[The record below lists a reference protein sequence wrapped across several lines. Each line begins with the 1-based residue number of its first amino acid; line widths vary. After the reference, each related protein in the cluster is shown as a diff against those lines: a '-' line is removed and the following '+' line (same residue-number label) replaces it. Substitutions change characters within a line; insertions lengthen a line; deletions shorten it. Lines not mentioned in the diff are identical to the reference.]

1 MIDLNTLIPPN
12 SPLELYEGENINNQG
27 QVIGISTLAGDQTY
41 HPFLWDRGTLKDLG
55 TLGGNN

>member
-27 QVIGISTLAGDQTY
+27 LIAGRGLPPGCDDKDVCG
-41 HPFLWDRGTLKDLG
+41 HAFLLVPTGE
-55 TLGGNN
+55 